1 MGGTSSTIAD
11 SIDSHA
17 KSTKNE
23 NFGLLNISSEHLG
36 GVNYLEIV
44 TFLIVVAAALYFLK
58 TICARHRKKRMQ
70 EMSNHLQGITM
81 SDYPA
86 PPAAQPV
93 ARAAARAPPIYPGE
107 QLAMDK
113 YNI

>member
-1 MGGTSSTIAD
+1 MGGTSSTNAD

-44 TFLIVVAAALYFLK
+44 TFVIVVLAALYFLK
-58 TICARHRKKRMQ
+58 TTCAKHRKKRMQ
-70 EMSNHLQGITM
+70 EMSNHLQGLAM
-81 SDYPA
+81 SEGPPA
-86 PPAAQPV
+86 YPAAQPV
-93 ARAAARAPPIYPGE
+93 ARAAARAPPTYPGE
-107 QLAMDK
+107 I

>member
-44 TFLIVVAAALYFLK
+44 TFVIVVLAALYFLK
-58 TICARHRKKRMQ
+58 TTCAKHRKKIMQ

-86 PPAAQPV
+86 AQPV
-93 ARAAARAPPIYPGE
+93 ARAAARAPPTYPGE
-107 QLAMDK
+107 I